1 MQIRGG
7 QRVGPQVHKQKDD
20 TQQQEMQLDPA
31 DAAAIQWL
39 RTFLQPDTQTKA
51 IVSAADKAYAAPCAR
66 ARWVDLRVGLV
77 AEINTR
83 STKASLKHPLTL
95 PGLP

>member
-1 MQIRGG
+1 MQSRGE

-20 TQQQEMQLDPA
+20 TQQQDMQLDPA

-39 RTFLQPDTQTKA
+39 RTFLQPDTQVKA
-51 IVSAADKAYAAPCAR
+51 VVSAADKAYAAPCAR
-66 ARWVDLRVGLV
+66 ARRVDLRGGLV
-77 AEINTR
+77 AENNTR
-83 STKASLKHPLTL
+83 STKASLSTL